1 MKFIFQ
7 NFFIIFFSKIQFL
20 PFKIPDEKM
29 RTNMRAIRIKETIF
43 DLIIK
48 DDIVYPYEK
57 WNEHLQLH
65 MIKFMAKKYFG
76 VTDLKNKD
84 DLEKIGLKIG
94 KSILQKT
101 LRYFLFVNC
110 FVFSNNCIFL
120 NLLSLLILFFS
131 FIYYK
136 IIDLNLKNKFSKMN
150 VEQKNYSK
158 ISHLTVLKIFFN

>member
-1 MKFIFQ
+1 
-7 NFFIIFFSKIQFL
+7 
-20 PFKIPDEKM
+20 
-29 RTNMRAIRIKETIF
+29 MRAIRIKETIF

-110 FVFSNNCIFL
+110 FVFSNNFYFL
-120 NLLSLLILFFS
+120 IYFFIFS